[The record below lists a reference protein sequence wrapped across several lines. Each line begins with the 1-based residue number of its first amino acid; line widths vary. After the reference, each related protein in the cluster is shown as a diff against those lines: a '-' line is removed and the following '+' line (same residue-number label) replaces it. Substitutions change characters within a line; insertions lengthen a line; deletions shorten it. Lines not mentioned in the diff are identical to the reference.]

1 MFTVNSILKVKG
13 TETLSAGASLPVREA
28 LAMMAE
34 NNVGSI
40 LVIAD
45 GKPIGLFEERAF
57 TRAVAVQGHTALDGV
72 IGEVMEGDVLC
83 VRSDTGIEEC
93 MMLMTERRTRHLP
106 VVDDDGELV
115 GIVSIG
121 DVLKQLIDDR
131 EVTIEHLE
139 RYIRGR

>member
-1 MFTVNSILKVKG
+1 MVTVKSILKVKG
-13 TETLSAGASLPVREA
+13 TETLSADLSLPVREA
-28 LAMMAE
+28 LVMMAE

-57 TRAVAVQGHTALDGV
+57 TRAAAVQGQLALDGV
-72 IGEVMEGDVLC
+72 IGDVMVSDILC

-106 VVDDDGELV
+106 VVDDDELV

-121 DVLKQLIDDR
+121 DILKQLIDDR

>member
-1 MFTVNSILKVKG
+1 MVTVRSILKVKG
-13 TETLSAGASLPVREA
+13 TETLSAEPSLPIREA
-28 LAMMAE
+28 LVMMAE

-40 LVIAD
+40 LVIAE
-45 GKPIGLFEERAF
+45 GRPVGLFEERAF
-57 TRAVAVQGHTALDGV
+57 TRAAAVRGRMALDGV
-72 IGEVMEGDVLC
+72 IGDAMVTDITC

-106 VVDDDGELV
+106 VVDDDELM